1 MSGTSPPGPTRPPTP
16 IDLAMSYTRAICFV
30 FLPLLTA
37 ATVVLSGSSSTL
49 DAAAREASA
58 SAPAAVATARLAG
71 VMVNPEVGPEGEYG
85 PTLAFQNSMNQ
96 TALSI
101 CVAAPK
107 GGLIGFMPED
117 SAAETFADSTG
128 KVLYDPEGMFGAF
141 GMGGRII
148 GDGAAIIVELEG
160 EKAPAANATMV
171 HAKGTI
177 AVRQAFT
184 KGTFDSRSV
193 TFQKGTNLN
202 VGPYSLE
209 VLGAEKASWGD
220 GWDIEFKTKDDV
232 DAIISWTI
240 TTQDGERIEL
250 DRVST
255 MTFMGTCQLT
265 ARAPKKVESGVL
277 ELVAWKDARV
287 IEVPFD
293 VKARVGQE

>member
-1 MSGTSPPGPTRPPTP
+1 
-16 IDLAMSYTRAICFV
+16 MSYTRAICFV

-49 DAAAREASA
+49 DAAAREAAA
-58 SAPAAVATARLAG
+58 STPAAATARLAG
-71 VMVNPEVGPEGEYG
+71 VIVNPEVGPKGEYG

-101 CVAAPK
+101 RVAAPR

-117 SAAETFADSTG
+117 SAAEVFADSTG

-148 GDGAAIIVELEG
+148 DDGAAIVVELEG
-160 EKAPAANATMV
+160 EHAPAANATSIR
-171 HAKGTI
+171 AKGTI

-184 KGTFDSRSV
+184 KGTFASQSV
-193 TFQKGTNLN
+193 AFQKGTNLKA
-202 VGPYSLE
+202 GPFSME
-209 VLGAEKASWGD
+209 VLGAEDASWGD

-232 DAIISWTI
+232 DSIVTWAIKTPS
-240 TTQDGERIEL
+240 GERIEL